1 LVRQLFD
8 FNPPERFVAGTVGV
22 PGERQFYL
30 QARGGGRLVNVAVE
44 KVQVAALA
52 ERVDE
57 VLLEL
62 RRRGADVPDP
72 IPAGLVDNAPLDV
85 PIEPDFTCGT
95 LAIAWDPDS
104 QRVVIEALAI
114 GEEGTEVVPLTDAAD
129 GPDTLRVH
137 LAAGAAKAFSTRAG
151 QVVAAGRPD
160 CILCGQP
167 MDPNGHVCPRSNGHH

>member
-1 LVRQLFD
+1 MRQLFE
-8 FNPPERFVAGTVGV
+8 FNPPERFVAGTVGL

-30 QARGGGRLVNVAVE
+30 QARSGGRLVNVALE

-62 RRRGADVPDP
+62 RRRGTEAADPVN
-72 IPAGLVDNAPLDV
+72 AGLVDNAPLDV

-95 LAIAWDPDS
+95 LAIAWDPDAE
-104 QRVVIEALAI
+104 RVVIEALAV
-114 GEEGTEVVPLTDAAD
+114 GEEGGEVVPLTDTDD

-137 LAAGAAKAFSTRAG
+137 LTAAAAKAFSTRAG
-151 QVVAAGRPD
+151 QVVGAGRPD
-160 CILCGQP
+160 CVVCGQP
-167 MDPNGHVCPRSNGHH
+167 MDPNGHICPRSNGHH

>member
-1 LVRQLFD
+1 MRQLFE

-30 QARGGGRLVNVAVE
+30 QARGGGRVVNVAVE
-44 KVQVAALA
+44 KIQVAALA

-62 RRRGADVPDP
+62 RRRGTDVADPVL
-72 IPAGLVDNAPLDV
+72 AGVTDNAPLDV

-95 LAIAWDPDS
+95 LAIAWEPEA
-104 QRVVIEALAI
+104 QRVVIEALAVAD
-114 GEEGTEVVPLTDAAD
+114 EDTEVIPLTDAAD

-137 LAAGAAKAFSTRAG
+137 LSAAAAKAFSTRAT

>member
-1 LVRQLFD
+1 MRQLFD

-72 IPAGLVDNAPLDV
+72 IPAGLVDNAPL
-85 PIEPDFTCGT
+85 
-95 LAIAWDPDS
+95 
-104 QRVVIEALAI
+104 
-114 GEEGTEVVPLTDAAD
+114 
-129 GPDTLRVH
+129 
-137 LAAGAAKAFSTRAG
+137 
-151 QVVAAGRPD
+151 
-160 CILCGQP
+160 
-167 MDPNGHVCPRSNGHH
+167 

>member
-1 LVRQLFD
+1 MRQLFE
-8 FNPPERFVAGTVGV
+8 FNPPERFVAGTVGL

-30 QARGGGRLVNVAVE
+30 QARGGGRTVNVTVE

-52 ERVDE
+52 ERVDD

-62 RRRGADVPDP
+62 RRRGTEVAAPL
-72 IPAGLVDNAPLDV
+72 PAGLVDNAPLDV
-85 PIEPDFTCGT
+85 PIEPDFRCGT
-95 LAIAWDPDS
+95 LAIAWDPES
-104 QRVVIEALAI
+104 ERVVIEALAV
-114 GEEGTEVVPLTDAAD
+114 GEEGDEVVPLTDATD

-137 LAAGAAKAFSTRAG
+137 LGAAAAKAFSTRAA

-160 CILCGQP
+160 CVLCGQP

>member
-1 LVRQLFD
+1 VRQLFE
-8 FNPPERFVAGTVGV
+8 FNPPERFVAGTVGL

-44 KVQVAALA
+44 KGQVSALA

-62 RRRGADVPDP
+62 RRRGTDVPDP

-85 PIEPDFTCGT
+85 PIEPDFRCGT
-95 LAIAWDPDS
+95 LAIAWEPDTE
-104 QRVVIEALAI
+104 RIVIEAIAI
-114 GEEGTEVVPLTDAAD
+114 GEEGAEVQPLSDVDD